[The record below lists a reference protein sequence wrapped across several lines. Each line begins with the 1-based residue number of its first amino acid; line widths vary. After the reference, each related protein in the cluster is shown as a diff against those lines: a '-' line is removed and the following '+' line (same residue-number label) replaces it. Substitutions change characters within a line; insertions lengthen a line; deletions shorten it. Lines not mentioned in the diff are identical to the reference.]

1 MRLITFCPDY
11 RDHVTPIYAE
21 QNILK
26 IKDLISLKNLQL
38 VHDYFKNKLP
48 STFNGYYMLAEHQDP
63 MNINDSRL
71 TKIPTRYKECELTE
85 PDMQPQN
92 HTHIYKFR
100 RDNITGQLDE
110 PKYKS
115 VKYGRNSL
123 KVSSIL
129 LWNNF
134 KKRFPHTNFI
144 SLSRGAFRNLIIK
157 FYMDGYKNSNIE

>member
-1 MRLITFCPDY
+1 
-11 RDHVTPIYAE
+11 
-21 QNILK
+21 
-26 IKDLISLKNLQL
+26 
-38 VHDYFKNKLP
+38 
-48 STFNGYYMLAEHQDP
+48 MLAEYQDTH
-63 MNINDSRL
+63 IIDDSRL
-71 TKIPTRYKECELTE
+71 IKIPTRYKECELTE

-92 HTHIYKFR
+92 HTNIYKFSR
-100 RDNITGQLDE
+100 ENITGQLAE

-134 KKRFPHTNFI
+134 KKQFPNTDFI

-157 FYMDGYKNSNIE
+157 FYMDGYKNSNME